1 MADQKIT
8 DLTALT
14 GVADADLLA
23 IIDDVAGTPVTK
35 KVTIAEL
42 LKLAVRNVVIQ
53 VLTSSSGTYTPTAGM
68 KKVLAIAVGGGGGAP
83 AATGADEA
91 VSGGGGGGAAIRL
104 LTAAQIGASK
114 AYAVGQTST
123 SGGNSTTLD
132 SGTLLQAT
140 GGAVG
145 VATGNSTTLGTQ
157 AKGGQG
163 GIGSNGDINIRG
175 GSGGPGTIFS
185 TSQGQGGMGGN
196 SIFGGGGRGGVTSTT
211 FEQGEAGGA
220 YGGGA
225 GGGHTS
231 DGTDLTAVAGA
242 AGVLI
247 MIEFLEA

>member
-14 GVADADLLA
+14 APADADLLA
-23 IIDDVAGTPVTK
+23 IVDDVVGTPITK
-35 KVTIAEL
+35 KGTIADL
-42 LKLAVRNVVIQ
+42 LKLTVRNVVIQ

-68 KKVLAIAVGGGGGAP
+68 KKVLAIAVGGGGGSPAETGAD
-83 AATGADEA
+83 AATG
-91 VSGGGGGGAAIRL
+91 GGGGGGAAIRL

-114 AYAVGQTST
+114 AYTVGQSST
-123 SGGNSTTLD
+123 GAGNSTTLD

-140 GGAVG
+140 GGGVG
-145 VATGNSTTLGTQ
+145 ASTGNSTTLGVQ

-175 GSGGPGTIFS
+175 GSGGPGVIYS

-196 SIFGGGGRGGVTSTT
+196 SIFGGGGRGGVLTT
-211 FEQGEAGGA
+211 TVEQGEAGGA

-231 DGTDLTAVAGA
+231 DGTDLNAIAGA